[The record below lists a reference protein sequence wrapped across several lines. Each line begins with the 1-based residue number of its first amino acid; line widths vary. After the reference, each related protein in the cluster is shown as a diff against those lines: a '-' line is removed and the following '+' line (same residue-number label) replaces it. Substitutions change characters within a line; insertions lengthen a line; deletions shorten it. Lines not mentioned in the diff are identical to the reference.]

1 MNREE
6 LLNIVSK
13 AELKPLIDQE
23 ENPGSHVGWYKSC
36 TEPIPILD
44 ELMKNPSATVT
55 VERRQVA
62 NFYLYIVRC
71 PLDWA

>member
-1 MNREE
+1 MKREE

-23 ENPGSHVGWYKSC
+23 ENPGSQVGWYKSC
-36 TEPIPILD
+36 SEPIPILD
-44 ELMKNPSATVT
+44 ELIKDPSSTIT

-62 NFYLYIVRC
+62 NIYQYIVRC
-71 PLDWA
+71 PMDWI